1 MHKPSA
7 SFPREVHSLLTRNSA
22 EECLHQALRKGK
34 ISMISTQGLFEAH
47 FTVANLERSMKFYG
61 KKLGLELAT
70 ELRKPRVAFYW
81 LGGRGKSMLGLWE
94 AGPGPQRMSLHV
106 AFTARLEDVIEAPKF
121 LRRKGIQALDF
132 AERPTKQAVVIAWMP
147 AAVVYFHDPD
157 DNLLELAAMLPGKPR
172 PEAGVVPWNQ
182 WKK

>member
-1 MHKPSA
+1 
-7 SFPREVHSLLTRNSA
+7 
-22 EECLHQALRKGK
+22 
-34 ISMISTQGLFEAH
+34 MISTQGLFEAH

-70 ELRKPRVAFYW
+70 ELREPRVAFYW

-106 AFTARLEDVIEAPKF
+106 AFTARLEDVIKAPKV
-121 LRRKGIQALDF
+121 LRRKGIQPLDF
-132 AERPTKQAVVIAWMP
+132 ARRPTKQAVVIAWMP

-157 DNLLELAAMLPGKPR
+157 DNLLELLAMLPDKPR
-172 PEAGVVPWNQ
+172 PGAAVVPARRTGPVPT
-182 WKK
+182 